1 MLHQAPRRRVIGGRP
16 AGQAEAAEAA
26 AGGGAAGGGRG
37 NGGGRGVAGGGRGN
51 GAPAGG
57 HGGLGGY
64 LAGRIPDHRRLVANN
79 PDLSKTPR
87 HLHDLWR
94 EWTDGLFNN
103 KPASQL
109 SPTERGGKL
118 KHVYFK
124 RKHVWDII
132 KRHTDKG
139 ISHLT
144 AIDKIEQAYGP
155 GKSVTFYINC
165 IRRDK
170 KTGGHPSLT
179 VV

>member
-1 MLHQAPRRRVIGGRP
+1 MNAPG
-16 AGQAEAAEAA
+16 
-26 AGGGAAGGGRG
+26 
-37 NGGGRGVAGGGRGN
+37 
-51 GAPAGG
+51 
-57 HGGLGGY
+57 
-64 LAGRIPDHRRLVANN
+64 
-79 PDLSKTPR
+79 LSKTPR

-118 KHVYFK
+118 KHIYFK
-124 RKHVWDII
+124 RKHVWDVI
-132 KRHTDKG
+132 KRFTDKG
-139 ISHLT
+139 ITHLV

-155 GKSVTFYINC
+155 GKSVTHYIKC
-165 IRRDK
+165 IRNDK

>member
-1 MLHQAPRRRVIGGRP
+1 MEKL
-16 AGQAEAAEAA
+16 
-26 AGGGAAGGGRG
+26 
-37 NGGGRGVAGGGRGN
+37 VAVV
-51 GAPAGG
+51 AMA
-57 HGGLGGY
+57 LQ
-64 LAGRIPDHRRLVANN
+64 LAGVVCWVATMQEGFLITGDWLPKTLACPRLQG
-79 PDLSKTPR
+79 

-118 KHVYFK
+118 KHIYFK
-124 RKHVWDII
+124 RKHVWDIF
-132 KRHTDKG
+132 KRFTDKG
-139 ISHLT
+139 ITHLV

-155 GKSVTFYINC
+155 GKSVTHYIKC
-165 IRRDK
+165 IRNDK

>member
-1 MLHQAPRRRVIGGRP
+1 M
-16 AGQAEAAEAA
+16 
-26 AGGGAAGGGRG
+26 
-37 NGGGRGVAGGGRGN
+37 
-51 GAPAGG
+51 
-57 HGGLGGY
+57 
-64 LAGRIPDHRRLVANN
+64 NN
-79 PDLSKTPR
+79 PGLSKTPR

-109 SPTERGGKL
+109 SPTERGGRL
-118 KHVYFK
+118 KHTYYK

-132 KRHTDKG
+132 QRFTDKG
-139 ISHLT
+139 ITHLV

-155 GKSVTFYINC
+155 GKSVTFYIKR
-165 IRRDK
+165 IMQDK